1 MSKLPL
7 DLSPSRAFSKIDD
20 TNYSRELWRAAYR
33 QSRSMI
39 RDGGRYGYGAR
50 YVWALDH
57 MRRRFGASGWPVVQ
71 LAARTVLD
79 RRTACRGATGSLAD
93 LERQGLVDR
102 AGRPVRCV
110 NVERC
115 RSWRIAWSVDPLAD
129 VNGRRADRAYRVR
142 QRREIAR
149 GLAADRVAIE
159 TGRFYALT
167 LPGLLALRAAEAAR
181 ATV

>member
-1 MSKLPL
+1 MSKATLNVPPAA
-7 DLSPSRAFSKIDD
+7 DLSKLDRAAEA
-20 TNYSRELWRAAYR
+20 RHLWRLAYR

-39 RDGGRYGYGAR
+39 RMDGRHGLDRR
-50 YVWALDH
+50 FVHCLDH
-57 MRRRFGASGWPVVQ
+57 LRRRFGPAGWPVVQ
-71 LAARTVLD
+71 RAARLVLD
-79 RRTACRGATGSLAD
+79 RRTACRGATGTVAD

-115 RSWRIAWSVDPLAD
+115 RGWRIAWSVDPLAD

-142 QRREIAR
+142 QRREVAR

-159 TGRFYALT
+159 TGCFYGLT
-167 LPGLLALRAAEAAR
+167 LPGVLALRAAEAAS
-181 ATV
+181 ATA